1 MPIGLTLTAA
11 RSGRPWQSLLLAFS
25 VVLLALP
32 AASPSRAQGIGDLAV
47 VPTRVVLEGRD
58 RAAQVSVLNKGTIP
72 ATYRISIINMQM
84 TETGEY
90 RRVEETGVG
99 GGYADSLVRYAPRQ
113 VQLAPGKSQTV
124 RIILRKPSGL
134 PEGEY
139 RSHIL
144 FQAVPDPTV
153 GQSVEVTTKEEGMS
167 IRLIVV
173 PAITIPLIV
182 RHGTLDATASLSNLR
197 LAKSDATFKG
207 QPTLTFQIDRS
218 GKHSVFGDIMIAY
231 RPPGD
236 GEEYIVGEISQLAV
250 YTPNAYRI
258 VTLPLHIPES
268 VKLSGGRIAI
278 QFRARDDDGKGDVV
292 ATAEMNVP

>member
-1 MPIGLTLTAA
+1 MRIGLAS
-11 RSGRPWQSLLLAFS
+11 SGPSSGESLRC
-25 VVLLALP
+25 LALAI
-32 AASPSRAQGIGDLAV
+32 AAVLVALLPVGAAHAQGIGDLAV
-47 VPTRVVLEGRD
+47 VPTRVVLEGRE
-58 RAAQVSVLNKGTIP
+58 RAAQVSVLNKGSVR

-134 PEGEY
+134 EEGEY

-144 FQAVPDPTV
+144 FQAVPDPTI

-182 RHGTLDATASLSNLR
+182 RHGTLDATATLSNLR
-197 LAKSDATFKG
+197 LAKSDASFKG

-218 GKHSVFGDIMIAY
+218 GKRSVFGDIMIAY

-236 GEEYIVGEISQLAV
+236 GEEYIIGEISQLAV

-278 QFRARDDDGKGDVV
+278 QFRARDDDGKSDVV